1 MRTRYLLTV
10 IFLLIGMNLTA
21 QSNRLLDEFLEED
34 KASFG
39 RTVYLVLV
47 AAEIIPEEMSIPV
60 ALNFLRMQD
69 WGMEMKSQEEAI
81 SLGEYSFLIMKAFE
95 MRGGLMYGLFPSP
108 RYACR
113 ELAFLG
119 LIKGEVLA
127 YRTLSGEEVL
137 RILERVLNRMEE
149 QS

>member
-1 MRTRYLLTV
+1 MRTRSLLTV

-47 AAEIIPEEMSIPV
+47 AAETIPEEMSIPV

-69 WGMEMKSQEEAI
+69 WGMEMKGQEEAI
-81 SLGEYSFLIMKAFE
+81 NLGEHSFLIMKAFK
-95 MRGGLMYGLFPSP
+95 MRGGLMYSLFPGP

-119 LIKGEVLA
+119 LIKGEALA

-137 RILERVLNRMEE
+137 RILERVLNRIGEH
-149 QS
+149 S